1 MGWFTAQYE
10 MLLFCVKTVMK
21 ESRNFELAHLKKK
34 NMALWRL
41 CGLVLSRRFFVP
53 VSMLFVMKTLEDGWH
68 IVIKFT
74 VFAILS
80 DFFCIII
87 YCVSALS
94 LHIFESTNSIMQ
106 AHFID

>member
-41 CGLVLSRRFFVP
+41 CGLVLS
-53 VSMLFVMKTLEDGWH
+53 
-68 IVIKFT
+68 
-74 VFAILS
+74 
-80 DFFCIII
+80 
-87 YCVSALS
+87 
-94 LHIFESTNSIMQ
+94 Q
-106 AHFID
+106 

>member
-41 CGLVLSRRFFVP
+41 CGLVLSRCFFAP

-68 IVIKFT
+68 IVIKAYKFT

-80 DFFCIII
+80 EFFL
-87 YCVSALS
+87 YY
-94 LHIFESTNSIMQ
+94 HILLVRAIPTYI
-106 AHFID
+106 